1 MEQAEKAMILGELSV
16 VKSLISSVNSQIGG
30 LSMNSFPVTGNMIMI
45 PALPMAG
52 NAIRMQSD
60 CIEKLIKVIEK
71 VIDKS

>member
-45 PALPMAG
+45 PALPMAHPAAG
-52 NAIRMQSD
+52 WRLNGVFRCS
-60 CIEKLIKVIEK
+60 
-71 VIDKS
+71 